1 MRFIVVAQLPKSL
14 SIWLNEQGHDAIHT
28 LDLPRKNS
36 TSDMMI
42 IRIARDEKRTVIT
55 KDTDFV
61 NYRILKGQPE
71 NILLLT
77 TGNIKNSKL
86 RALFEANI
94 QNLIELFE
102 GGKAVIEMD
111 ASNIAVLI

>member
-1 MRFIVVAQLPKSL
+1 
-14 SIWLNEQGHDAIHT
+14 
-28 LDLPRKNS
+28 
-36 TSDMMI
+36 MMI

-77 TGNIKNSKL
+77 TGNINNSSLK
-86 RALFEANI
+86 ALFEANI
-94 QNLIELFE
+94 KSLIQLFE
-102 GGKAVIEMD
+102 EGKGVVEMD
-111 ASNIAVLI
+111 AANIAVLI

>member
-1 MRFIVVAQLPKSL
+1 MRFIVDAQLPKSL
-14 SIWLNEQGHDAIHT
+14 SLWLNELGHDAVHT
-28 LDLPRKNS
+28 LDLPERNR
-36 TSDMMI
+36 TSDMAI
-42 IRIARDEKRTVIT
+42 VLVACDEKRTVIT

-71 NILLLT
+71 YILLLT

-94 QNLIELFE
+94 ENLIELFE
-102 GGKAVIEMD
+102 
-111 ASNIAVLI
+111 